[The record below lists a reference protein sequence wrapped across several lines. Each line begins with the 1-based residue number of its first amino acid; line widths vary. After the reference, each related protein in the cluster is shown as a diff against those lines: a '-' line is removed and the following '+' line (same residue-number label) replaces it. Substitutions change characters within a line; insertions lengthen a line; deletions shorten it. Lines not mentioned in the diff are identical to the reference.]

1 MSNLNLKEVYTQE
14 KKAFLNSLPND
25 KTLKDV
31 IQFDIALFEDATANQ
46 LSQSTTVGTK
56 VETLNREVA
65 QLEAEVQAL
74 TQESADQDAAN
85 ETSKKAYMDLI
96 DAIVQEH
103 K

>member
-31 IQFDIALFEDATANQ
+31 IQFDIALFEDATATE

-74 TQESADQDAAN
+74 TQESADQDAAF

>member
-31 IQFDIALFEDATANQ
+31 IQFDIALFEDATATE

-56 VETLNREVA
+56 VETLNNEVA

-74 TQESADQDAAN
+74 TQESADQDAAF

>member
-31 IQFDIALFEDATANQ
+31 IQFDITLFEAETANQ

-56 VETLNREVA
+56 VETLNNEVA

-74 TQESADQDAAN
+74 TQESADQDAAF